1 MPSFLFPS
9 RALFT
14 VRRTPAGEQWVP
26 ACRHGV
32 LHTLLALPA
41 LGQTRPAGRAPRG
54 RPSAHAVPVRAP
66 CGGMLLTVRL
76 TGLFSPRVCVCS
88 SGEEAARAVGV
99 QPLHQVSLP
108 ITLFYIFHHAVRC
121 SKSRLTTGGG
131 SFGHG
136 NACRLGGRIRP
147 GAGPGCRG
155 KNFCRRRER
164 DLLVFALSL
173 SLSPVYTRAE
183 REREREREREV
194 SALVNETR
202 QMMHR

>member
-41 LGQTRPAGRAPRG
+41 LAQTRPVRSPRDPARMLCACSTMRHDYCVANRAW
-54 RPSAHAVPVRAP
+54 
-66 CGGMLLTVRL
+66 L
-76 TGLFSPRVCVCS
+76 PRVCVCS

-99 QPLHQVSLP
+99 QPLHQVSVP
-108 ITLFYIFHHAVRC
+108 VTLFYIFHHAVRC
-121 SKSRLTTGGG
+121 SKSRVTTGGG

-173 SLSPVYTRAE
+173 SLSSLHAQ

-194 SALVNETR
+194 CRHSLMR
-202 QMMHR
+202 HGK

>member
-41 LGQTRPAGRAPRG
+41 LGQRQTRPAGRAPRG

-76 TGLFSPRVCVCS
+76 TGLFSPRFCVCS

-99 QPLHQVSLP
+99 QPLHQVSVPVTTFFILLCVAASHDRRW
-108 ITLFYIFHHAVRC
+108 LFRSRRC
-121 SKSRLTTGGG
+121 MPPRWP
-131 SFGHG
+131 HP
-136 NACRLGGRIRP
+136 AGGR
-147 GAGPGCRG
+147 AGVQRQELLQTQ
-155 KNFCRRRER
+155 RER
-164 DLLVFALSL
+164 PACFCALSI
-173 SLSPVYTRAE
+173 SPVYTRAE
-183 REREREREREV
+183 RERCV
-194 SALVNETR
+194 GTR
-202 QMMHR
+202 